1 MRELDQSAKNFSQ
14 AASTLHQG
22 ARQSE
27 SGAAPDTSGGV
38 QVGKTEA
45 VLSEARRLWQKYF
58 ELTKE
63 LLKFSDQ
70 KDGELFMELVDQ
82 RGQLIEKIKA
92 LPPNDYRDSDECK
105 AMIEQMIPMD
115 KQIIYRARAWLN
127 KSRRQNSA
135 VRSYDVTSSFG
146 TRGTVFNRQY

>member
-1 MRELDQSAKNFSQ
+1 MREAKNISE
-14 AASTLHQG
+14 AASVANQD

-27 SGAAPDTSGGV
+27 SGAAPDMSGGV

-45 VLSEARRLWQKYF
+45 VLSEARILWQKYF

-82 RGQLIEKIKA
+82 REQLIERIKA
-92 LPPNDYRDSDECK
+92 LPSNDYRESDECK

-135 VRSYDVTSSFG
+135 VRSYDVPNSLG

>member
-1 MRELDQSAKNFSQ
+1 MLNADDK
-14 AASTLHQG
+14 AAAEVT
-22 ARQSE
+22 
-27 SGAAPDTSGGV
+27 
-38 QVGKTEA
+38 
-45 VLSEARRLWQKYF
+45 SEARRLWQKYF

-70 KDGELFMELVDQ
+70 KDGELFMQLVDQ
-82 RGQLIEKIKA
+82 REQLIAKIKA
-92 LPPNDYRDSDECK
+92 LPPNDYRESDECK
-105 AMIEQMIPMD
+105 ALIAQMIPMD

-135 VRSYDVTSSFG
+135 VRSYDVTNSLG